1 MHRLV
6 REPKRAHPCLGEASA
21 ALPGVAD
28 GKPHAAVS
36 QPPAVT
42 LVVFLETPGGVKMA
56 DQRQLG
62 SLTSACLYRLVEGER
77 PRYVGD
83 GACRKK
89 KFNLV
94 CHIFLAA
101 VETNTGQVFFP
112 LRNFPI
118 TSHQQML
125 LSSVSLPSVPL
136 SHWEY
141 RVDIWWNTTKLLWNK
156 QHLLFTHHWTVLL
169 RWKYQENHGI
179 MLTAAPA
186 LGNTDAIVQILSC
199 EYLTHL
205 IFIWMSL
212 MTLRA
217 SHYQII
223 LVGFH

>member
-1 MHRLV
+1 MDQAVVNTVMNSGPGLTSLSRRKKCICFFVCFHFGLPVAVSPVEMHRLV
-6 REPKRAHPCLGEASA
+6 REPKRAHPRLGEASA

-62 SLTSACLYRLVEGER
+62 SLTSASLYRLVEGER

-136 SHWEY
+136 SH
-141 RVDIWWNTTKLLWNK
+141 
-156 QHLLFTHHWTVLL
+156 
-169 RWKYQENHGI
+169 
-179 MLTAAPA
+179 
-186 LGNTDAIVQILSC
+186 
-199 EYLTHL
+199 
-205 IFIWMSL
+205 
-212 MTLRA
+212 
-217 SHYQII
+217 
-223 LVGFH
+223 